1 MLQPFELQLLGN
13 GHNGQNSPSATLS
26 VAMERSQ
33 GSACV
38 KSDRDQTKIAKA
50 KTPMKFLAQ

>member
-38 KSDRDQTKIAKA
+38 KSDRDQTKIVKA
-50 KTPMKFLAQ
+50 KTLMKFLAQ